1 MKSFLLKVVIG
12 LVLLAGGLTAFVMST
27 GGISYW
33 YARFGGPPMV
43 TFRTAPVAR
52 DNLLSNISASGTVEP
67 EDVIDVGAQI
77 VGQITT
83 FGPDLERGKLP
94 NGDYRP
100 IDFRSRVKKGAILA
114 KLDDALFKARLE
126 KAEAD

>member
-1 MKSFLLKVVIG
+1 MKSFLIKALLG
-12 LVLLAGGLTAFVMST
+12 LIVLAGGLTAFAMST
-27 GGISYW
+27 GGVGYW
-33 YARFGGPPMV
+33 YARFGGPPPV

-94 NGDYRP
+94 NGDYLA
-100 IDFRSRVKKGAILA
+100 IDFLA
-114 KLDDALFKARLE
+114 
-126 KAEAD
+126 